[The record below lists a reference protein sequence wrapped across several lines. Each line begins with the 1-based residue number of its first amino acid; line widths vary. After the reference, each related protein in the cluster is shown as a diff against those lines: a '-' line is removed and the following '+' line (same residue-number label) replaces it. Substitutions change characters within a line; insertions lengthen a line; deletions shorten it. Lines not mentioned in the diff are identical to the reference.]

1 MMTKKIVSALFLVSA
16 GFAMSGCSLLGQN
29 DEYGC
34 KGMPNSVT
42 CMNVRDVYALTD
54 GDDYQEQID
63 TASEN
68 QLSGKP
74 VEVKRLRTTAGNGG
88 ILPMVV
94 DTSLCLLLLLIL
106 NPSERNLSSCGCWL
120 TPMRPQMETLTS
132 LATSIPRL
140 SRVVG
145 KSVQEIVPHQLLL
158 SDQCLHRLP
167 LLQHNPRVRHHNLL
181 RKGVT
186 LNNCPVVPVYRYY
199 FFHVLY
205 SLVVFLIP
213 ITEKV
218 ST

>member
-88 ILPMVV
+88 RNTADGGRYVPVPATAADPQPIRTQSIVMRVLV
-94 DTSLCLLLLLIL
+94 D
-106 NPSERNLSSCGCWL
+106 
-120 TPMRPQMETLTS
+120 PMRPQMETLTS

-199 FFHVLY
+199 FFMCC
-205 SLVVFLIP
+205 IP
-213 ITEKV
+213 WSSFNTHH
-218 ST
+218 

>member
-74 VEVKRLRTTAGNGG
+74 VEVKRLRTTAENGG
-88 ILPMVV
+88 RNTADGGRYVPVPATAADPQPIRTQSIVMRVLV
-94 DTSLCLLLLLIL
+94 DPYETADGDL
-106 NPSERNLSSCGCWL
+106 NVPGYVYTEIEPRRWEVGARNS
-120 TPMRPQMETLTS
+120 
-132 LATSIPRL
+132 ATSTAVIRPM
-140 SRVVG
+140 SAPVAA
-145 KSVQEIVPHQLLL
+145 VPAQ
-158 SDQCLHRLP
+158 SQGETSQP
-167 LLQHNPRVRHHNLL
+167 PQ
-181 RKGVT
+181 KGS
-186 LNNCPVVPVYRYY
+186 Y
-199 FFHVLY
+199 
-205 SLVVFLIP
+205 I
-213 ITEKV
+213 K
-218 ST
+218 

>member
-74 VEVKRLRTTAGNGG
+74 VEVKRLHYSR
-88 ILPMVV
+88 
-94 DTSLCLLLLLIL
+94 
-106 NPSERNLSSCGCWL
+106 ERWTEYCRWWSI
-120 TPMRPQMETLTS
+120 RPC
-132 LATSIPRL
+132 A
-140 SRVVG
+140 
-145 KSVQEIVPHQLLL
+145 
-158 SDQCLHRLP
+158 CY
-167 LLQHNPRVRHHNLL
+167 
-181 RKGVT
+181 
-186 LNNCPVVPVYRYY
+186 CC
-199 FFHVLY
+199 
-205 SLVVFLIP
+205 
-213 ITEKV
+213 
-218 ST
+218 

>member
-88 ILPMVV
+88 RNTADGGRYVPVPATAADPQPIRTQSIVMRVLV
-94 DTSLCLLLLLIL
+94 DPYETADGDL
-106 NPSERNLSSCGCWL
+106 NVPGYVYTEIEPRRWEVGARNS
-120 TPMRPQMETLTS
+120 
-132 LATSIPRL
+132 ATSTAVIRPM
-140 SRVVG
+140 SAPVAAAPAQSQG
-145 KSVQEIVPHQLLL
+145 ETSQPPQ
-158 SDQCLHRLP
+158 
-167 LLQHNPRVRHHNLL
+167 
-181 RKGVT
+181 KGS
-186 LNNCPVVPVYRYY
+186 Y
-199 FFHVLY
+199 
-205 SLVVFLIP
+205 I
-213 ITEKV
+213 K
-218 ST
+218 